1 MVGEYS
7 SALDALLTSPEESSE
22 GEAEPV
28 TFNKAS
34 EPKAKSRSSAAS
46 YQVQGRFEEGVAS
59 LATFTEDEE
68 ALKKI
73 EKKER
78 RITREEKKLREKA
91 T

>member
-1 MVGEYS
+1 MRLS
-7 SALDALLTSPEESSE
+7 LSPSTKHQSQRL
-22 GEAEPV
+22 
-28 TFNKAS
+28 KA
-34 EPKAKSRSSAAS
+34 AAAPPATK
-46 YQVQGRFEEGVAS
+46 YKVDLKKVLRA